1 MPRTSPVQ
9 RETAD
14 GVPEPL
20 RGISVGDFSGEAA
33 SSPGMSKVLGA
44 LQKYGKWSTGEY
56 CKLVFQKDS
65 IFIPK

>member
-44 LQKYGKWSTGEY
+44 LQKYGK
-56 CKLVFQKDS
+56 
-65 IFIPK
+65 